1 MGLAATTVASSF
13 GKVILNSWNSF
24 SLIIWKFTIPKLYDI
39 VQIQL
44 VHPSR
49 RASAMETPQHLA
61 KAALLMITNNIGSLA
76 KLHAQ
81 ATGVENVLF
90 TGSFMHRNKV
100 IVHY

>member
-1 MGLAATTVASSF
+1 
-13 GKVILNSWNSF
+13 
-24 SLIIWKFTIPKLYDI
+24 
-39 VQIQL
+39 
-44 VHPSR
+44 
-49 RASAMETPQHLA
+49 METPQHLA

-100 IVHY
+100 IIPLPNSSPDIEFTPMEQLF